1 MDPRATGRGGPD
13 ATVVDAG
20 VIRLNPR
27 WSVADRL
34 VELYA
39 DVQGLIARHKPD
51 LIAVEALFTHYDRP
65 SSVIVMG
72 HARGVILL
80 AARQASLALVELRPT
95 EVKKSICG
103 HGQAKKGQIQKAV
116 MTELGLD
123 ALPKPADVADA
134 LAIALCAMRR
144 GQF

>member
-1 MDPRATGRGGPD
+1 M
-13 ATVVDAG
+13 
-20 VIRLNPR
+20 NPR

-39 DVQGLIARHKPD
+39 DVQGLIARLKPD
-51 LIAVEALFTHYDRP
+51 LVAVEALFTHYDRP
-65 SSVIVMG
+65 ASVIVMG

-80 AARQASLALVELRPT
+80 AVRQASLTLVELRPA

-116 MTELGLD
+116 ATELGLD

-144 GQF
+144 GHFGL